1 MEQAQALAALGALAQ
16 ETRLQ
21 LYRLLVTVGPDGLS
35 AGNIAERLGVIPSS
49 LSFHLTNLVHA
60 GLITQRR
67 VGRLMVYAAEYA
79 TMNALLAYL
88 SENCCGQGAS
98 FAPACNPAV
107 ASSTAAKSSA
117 A

>member
-1 MEQAQALAALGALAQ
+1 MDEAQALAALGALAQ

-67 VGRLMVYAAEYA
+67 VGRLMVYAAEYGA
-79 TMNALLAYL
+79 MNSLLAYL
-88 SENCCGQGAS
+88 SENCCAGQQ
-98 FAPACNPAV
+98 
-107 ASSTAAKSSA
+107 SA
-117 A
+117 AA

>member
-1 MEQAQALAALGALAQ
+1 MDQTEALAALGALAQ

-21 LYRLLVTVGPDGLS
+21 LYRMLVTIGPAGLS

-49 LSFHLTNLVHA
+49 LSFHLQHLVHA

-67 VGRLMVYAAEYA
+67 AGRLMIYAAEYRA
-79 TMNALLAYL
+79 MNDLLAYL
-88 SENCCGQGAS
+88 TENCCGRDV
-98 FAPACNPAV
+98 ACAVACDPAV
-107 ASSTAAKSSA
+107 AATAAPKTDA

>member
-1 MEQAQALAALGALAQ
+1 MEQSQALAALGALSQ

-21 LYRLLVTVGPDGLS
+21 LYRLLVTCGPAGLS

-49 LSFHLTNLVHA
+49 LSFHLQNLVHA

-67 VGRLMVYAAEYA
+67 TGRLMIYAAEYGA
-79 TMNALLAYL
+79 MNALLAYL
-88 SENCCGQGAS
+88 TENCCGGDAVCVPACDPVAVA
-98 FAPACNPAV
+98 APA
-107 ASSTAAKSSA
+107 TKTSA

>member
-88 SENCCGQGAS
+88 SENCCGQGVS
-98 FAPACNPAV
+98 APICSPAV
-107 ASSTAAKSSA
+107 AGSAAAKSSA

>member
-49 LSFHLTNLVHA
+49 LSFHLANLVHA

-88 SENCCGQGAS
+88 SENCCGQGV
-98 FAPACNPAV
+98 FAPVCNPAV